1 VFAYK
6 LTRMAR
12 AFGMANPL
20 TLSLWLGVVLYA
32 AVGFF
37 GVFFIHDAAPVAQDL
52 TGGYGIA
59 YRD

>member
-1 VFAYK
+1 
-6 LTRMAR
+6 M
-12 AFGMANPL
+12 GNPL

-32 AVGFF
+32 GIGFF
-37 GVFFIHDAAPVAQDL
+37 GVFFIHDAVTVAQDL